1 MTAITLREPF
11 EIEQKII
18 TNKNQNNLFDIG
30 ASLPVE
36 IISKTVNSAKTIDE
50 KINDSIND
58 ENIEKSSINE
68 HDPELEE
75 KILITCKG
83 SGISL
88 VSDDGRQLRNWPIP
102 PQYSVITPAKCLIK
116 SGRCYVYV
124 IIHSES
130 DGIGSDKVI
139 WFWKDRKK
147 SLDGSLQTKKKIREF
162 ERELF
167 SLEIS
172 PLLPKNVILINKD
185 GSLLVV
191 KNNLKPAYNDRF
203 IGVKVKKKRVV
214 VWSTIFNSSGSC
226 VPTNLLPRPSLVV
239 LTISMNKSEKSITS
253 LSSKH
258 FFLTFTCIN
267 CNTLRYE
274 FLAHYSHSDQS
285 STPLTF
291 NFDPLTGRLFVLF
304 SPGVLKVFMITF
316 NVIDSKFDI
325 TLSEVY
331 KFDFDGLLPFT
342 EKCFSTTQGECAIG
356 FAPISDSYLALV
368 GMQKTSV
375 SINKVLTIWD
385 LRYGTLQAEH
395 VLGTLKQENPTDII
409 SSPSLFKFQLIV
421 APGSNL
427 IVSTLSESLP
437 NNSNTFKLSSFLC
450 RYYHE
455 PMTLL
460 HALNRMK
467 DSSVYLQLGN
477 GFTQGFGI
485 TRFGINSD
493 KKLASSKRSSNEFL
507 NNIENHIKELQSDEY
522 KFLKFLF
529 SKSHTT
535 EDIKKRFEKF
545 VKKKGV
551 KAFESF
557 LKTNDINLDQYSK
570 YTEYWKHNKKTFKK
584 HKSSKSVNIYEED
597 DDDDNFDID
606 NYDNYQKWLDLW
618 KEWDVKTDESRKN
631 IIDKEKVCEYLESGE
646 KQRPELSYYF
656 IQTVI
661 EYCLS
666 KNPDGTPNLN
676 CWVPEI
682 IQYFIKSKMISNNVV
697 KSGIIKALIERE
709 AWDLI
714 KLTLYFMKDIPED
727 DLVYLLKHIIS
738 SETKT
743 FSIGSILRYLIT
755 TPKNDNMMVW
765 SLRQLTEDEVMI
777 VIKILYGWIE
787 KYDQTEFVR
796 EVLSTKQESQLR
808 MHEFKK
814 DANKLPEFHKLLEF
828 LTLLLDVHFTT
839 LIMNSNIHP
848 LLSRLANRITCDVSL
863 YETLESMRGCLE
875 SYHNKYLKQNNLKKI
890 ENIRRGK
897 LHSYMKD
904 ADLPEYSVEL
914 FTFYGDNNPQLE
926 EIQFENGIQIESE
939 L

>member
-1 MTAITLREPF
+1 PF

-226 VPTNLLPRPSLVV
+226 VPTNLLPHPSLVV

-342 EKCFSTTQGECAIG
+342 EKCFSITQGECAIG

-493 KKLASSKRSSNEFL
+493 KKLVSSKRSSNEFL

-584 HKSSKSVNIYEED
+584 HKK
-597 DDDDNFDID
+597 
-606 NYDNYQKWLDLW
+606 
-618 KEWDVKTDESRKN
+618 WDVKTDESRKN

-697 KSGIIKALIERE
+697 KN
-709 AWDLI
+709 
-714 KLTLYFMKDIPED
+714 

-814 DANKLPEFHKLLEF
+814 DANKLPEFHK
-828 LTLLLDVHFTT
+828 
-839 LIMNSNIHP
+839 
-848 LLSRLANRITCDVSL
+848 
-863 YETLESMRGCLE
+863 
-875 SYHNKYLKQNNLKKI
+875 
-890 ENIRRGK
+890 
-897 LHSYMKD
+897 
-904 ADLPEYSVEL
+904 
-914 FTFYGDNNPQLE
+914 
-926 EIQFENGIQIESE
+926 
-939 L
+939 

>member
-1 MTAITLREPF
+1 M
-11 EIEQKII
+11 
-18 TNKNQNNLFDIG
+18 
-30 ASLPVE
+30 
-36 IISKTVNSAKTIDE
+36 
-50 KINDSIND
+50 
-58 ENIEKSSINE
+58 
-68 HDPELEE
+68 
-75 KILITCKG
+75 
-83 SGISL
+83 
-88 VSDDGRQLRNWPIP
+88 
-102 PQYSVITPAKCLIK
+102 
-116 SGRCYVYV
+116 
-124 IIHSES
+124 
-130 DGIGSDKVI
+130 
-139 WFWKDRKK
+139 
-147 SLDGSLQTKKKIREF
+147 
-162 ERELF
+162 
-167 SLEIS
+167 
-172 PLLPKNVILINKD
+172 
-185 GSLLVV
+185 
-191 KNNLKPAYNDRF
+191 
-203 IGVKVKKKRVV
+203 
-214 VWSTIFNSSGSC
+214 
-226 VPTNLLPRPSLVV
+226 
-239 LTISMNKSEKSITS
+239 
-253 LSSKH
+253 
-258 FFLTFTCIN
+258 
-267 CNTLRYE
+267 
-274 FLAHYSHSDQS
+274 
-285 STPLTF
+285 
-291 NFDPLTGRLFVLF
+291 
-304 SPGVLKVFMITF
+304 
-316 NVIDSKFDI
+316 
-325 TLSEVY
+325 
-331 KFDFDGLLPFT
+331 
-342 EKCFSTTQGECAIG
+342 
-356 FAPISDSYLALV
+356 
-368 GMQKTSV
+368 
-375 SINKVLTIWD
+375 
-385 LRYGTLQAEH
+385 
-395 VLGTLKQENPTDII
+395 
-409 SSPSLFKFQLIV
+409 
-421 APGSNL
+421 
-427 IVSTLSESLP
+427 
-437 NNSNTFKLSSFLC
+437 
-450 RYYHE
+450 
-455 PMTLL
+455 
-460 HALNRMK
+460 
-467 DSSVYLQLGN
+467 
-477 GFTQGFGI
+477 
-485 TRFGINSD
+485 
-493 KKLASSKRSSNEFL
+493 LASSKRSSNEFL